1 MLFHLLALA
10 IALATIPS
18 SADAKGKI
26 VNILSRQS
34 STENVNV
41 DAPAAVKDTIMK
53 GSDAFDHDERQLP
66 IETMNTEYCF
76 TSKEALQI
84 VLNAYIDQEC
94 STISDC
100 AVCQKYG
107 EIGTWCTMGITDM
120 SSLFASKQSFN
131 GDISRGDVSSVTRMD
146 IMFQETTGFIQ
157 PLNGWNSG
165 LVT

>member
-1 MLFHLLALA
+1 MVVPFAPTMAWYLWICRCVTFLAVYVGYLQSN
-10 IALATIPS
+10 TF
-18 SADAKGKI
+18 
-26 VNILSRQS
+26 VRQ
-34 STENVNV
+34 N
-41 DAPAAVKDTIMK
+41 
-53 GSDAFDHDERQLP
+53 
-66 IETMNTEYCF
+66 
-76 TSKEALQI
+76 EA
-84 VLNAYIDQEC
+84 
-94 STISDC
+94 S
-100 AVCQKYG
+100 YG